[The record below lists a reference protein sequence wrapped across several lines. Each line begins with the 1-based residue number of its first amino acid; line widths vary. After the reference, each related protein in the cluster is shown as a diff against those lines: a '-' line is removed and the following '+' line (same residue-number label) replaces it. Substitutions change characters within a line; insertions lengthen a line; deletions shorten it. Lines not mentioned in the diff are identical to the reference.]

1 MTSVRHMGIV
11 VGNMEKSLQFYRDLI
26 GLQDAPVSEETGPF
40 IDGLLDMPDA
50 KIQTVKLAGE
60 NSTTSIELLCFKNP
74 SPAASTPLNAIGP
87 THVALNVSDLDELY
101 TRLSDAHV
109 PFNTPPRVSP
119 DGCVKVA
126 FCQDPDGT
134 FIELV
139 ELLK

>member
-11 VGNMEKSLQFYRDLI
+11 VGDMEKSLHFYCDLV
-26 GLQDAPVSEETGPF
+26 GLQDAPVKEETGPF
-40 IDGLLDMPDA
+40 IDGLLDMPGTR
-50 KIQTVKLAGE
+50 IQTVKLAGE

-74 SPAASTPLNAIGP
+74 TPTASTPLNSIGP

-101 TRLSDAHV
+101 ARLSKAQV
-109 PFNTPPRVSP
+109 SFNSPPRVSA
-119 DGCVKVA
+119 DGYAKVA

-139 ELLK
+139 EPLK

>member
-11 VGNMEKSLQFYRDLI
+11 VSDLERSLHFYRDLI
-26 GLQDAPVSEETGPF
+26 GLRDAVINEETGPF
-40 IDGLLDMPDA
+40 IDGLLDIPDA

-74 SPAASTPLNAIGP
+74 SPKEPTPLNAVGP
-87 THVALNVSDLDELY
+87 THVALNVSDLDELF
-101 TRLSDAHV
+101 TRLSEAQV

-119 DGCVKVA
+119 DGCAKVA

>member
-11 VGNMEKSLQFYRDLI
+11 VGNIEISLQFYRDLI
-26 GLQDAPVSEETGPF
+26 GLQDAPVNEETGPF
-40 IDGLLDMPDA
+40 IDGLLDIQDA
-50 KIQTVKLAGE
+50 KIQTVKLAGK
-60 NSTTSIELLCFKNP
+60 NSKTSIELLCFKSP

-87 THVALNVSDLDELY
+87 THVALNVSDLDEMY
-101 TRLSDAHV
+101 TRLSEAQV

-119 DGCVKVA
+119 DGRAKVA

>member
-11 VGNMEKSLQFYRDLI
+11 VGDMEKSLQFYRDLI
-26 GLQDAPVSEETGPF
+26 GLQDAPVNEETGPF
-40 IDGLLDMPDA
+40 IDGLLNIPDA

-60 NSTTSIELLCFKNP
+60 NSTTSIELLCFKSP
-74 SPAASTPLNAIGP
+74 SPLASTPLNAIGP
-87 THVALNVSDLDELY
+87 THIALNVSDLDKLY
-101 TRLSDAHV
+101 TRLSEAQV

-119 DGCVKVA
+119 DGCAKVA

>member
-1 MTSVRHMGIV
+1 MTNVRHMGIV
-11 VGNMEKSLQFYRDLI
+11 VGDMEKSLRFYRDLI
-26 GLQDAPVSEETGPF
+26 GLQDAPVNEETGPF
-40 IDGLLDMPDA
+40 IEGLLNIPDA

-60 NSTTSIELLCFKNP
+60 NSTTSIELLCFKSP
-74 SPAASTPLNAIGP
+74 SPSASTPLNAIGP
-87 THVALNVSDLDELY
+87 THVALNVKDIDKLY
-101 TRLSDAHV
+101 TRLSEAQV

-119 DGCVKVA
+119 DGCAKVA

>member
-11 VGNMEKSLQFYRDLI
+11 VSDMGKSLQFYRDLI
-26 GLQDAPVSEETGPF
+26 GLKDAPVNEETGPF
-40 IDGLLDMPDA
+40 IDSLLGMPDA

-60 NSTTSIELLCFKNP
+60 NSKTSIELLCFE
-74 SPAASTPLNAIGP
+74 SPPPIASTSLNTIGP